1 MLTGQW
7 KVVGS
12 QPGVAEA
19 EERLETL
26 NDEQLLDWFL
36 NRDDGSAEAAFRAI
50 VVRHGPMV
58 LGVCRHILN
67 QLQDAEDAFQ
77 ATFLVLA
84 RKAGSIR
91 DRRVL
96 ARWLYEVAYRIAMR
110 ARTNGVRRRT
120 HERQGGEMA
129 ATVTSD
135 NHGWVELRPVL
146 HEEVNRLPEKYRLPV
161 ILCYLEGKTNEEVAE
176 QLKWPVGTVKGRLS
190 RARDLLRSRLT
201 RRGLALSAAF
211 LVTALADG
219 TVIADVVPPRLVDET
234 VANALVMANRNPA
247 VAGPIPA
254 EVTQLMSFAT
264 APPGGYMPA
273 IAGVLLVTISVALL
287 SLGYSSGLFES
298 VASAGSALLLPPGG
312 SPSAAISPMG
322 SASGGTCHS
331 NPARSPAAPANRRP
345 SEFSLPNPR
354 GRLGTTPGAALRS
367 ISEAKGGR
375 APRERF
381 L

>member
-1 MLTGQW
+1 MLIGQL

-12 QPGVAEA
+12 QPGATGA

-26 NDEQLLDWFL
+26 TDEQLLDWFL
-36 NRDDGSAEAAFRAI
+36 NRDEGSAEAAFRAI
-50 VVRHGPMV
+50 VLRHGPMV

-146 HEEVNRLPEKYRLPV
+146 HEEVNRLPERYRLPV
-161 ILCYLEGKTNEEVAE
+161 ILCYLEGKTNEEVAQ
-176 QLKWPVGTVKGRLS
+176 QLNWPVGTVKGRLS

-211 LVTALADG
+211 LVTALANG

-234 VANALVMANRNPA
+234 VSNALVIAERNPA
-247 VAGPIPA
+247 TAGPIPA

-264 APPGGYMPA
+264 AAPGGSMLA
-273 IAGVLLVTISVALL
+273 IVGVLLMTIATALV
-287 SLGYSSGLFES
+287 SLGFSSGFFES
-298 VASAGSALLLPPGG
+298 VASAGSALLLPPGR
-312 SPSAAISPMG
+312 SPSAAISPM
-322 SASGGTCHS
+322 ASSPAGECHS
-331 NPARSPAAPANRRP
+331 NSATAAPA
-345 SEFSLPNPR
+345 
-354 GRLGTTPGAALRS
+354 TP
-367 ISEAKGGR
+367 
-375 APRERF
+375 
-381 L
+381 

>member
-1 MLTGQW
+1 MLTGQL

-12 QPGVAEA
+12 QPGATGA
-19 EERLETL
+19 EERVETL
-26 NDEQLLDWFL
+26 TDEQLLDWFL

-50 VVRHGPMV
+50 VLRHGPMV

-129 ATVTSD
+129 ATVTND

-190 RARDLLRSRLT
+190 RARDLLRSRLS

-211 LVTALADG
+211 LVTALANG
-219 TVIADVVPPRLVDET
+219 TVIADVVPPASSTRPSRMPLVVAKRTSGGTGSGDPRRGGPVDELRCGCARGILAGDGRGAARDDRRGT
-234 VANALVMANRNPA
+234 VEPRVLPRGSSRASPA
-247 VAGPIPA
+247 
-254 EVTQLMSFAT
+254 
-264 APPGGYMPA
+264 PGRPCCRLQA
-273 IAGVLLVTISVALL
+273 R
-287 SLGYSSGLFES
+287 
-298 VASAGSALLLPPGG
+298 
-312 SPSAAISPMG
+312 
-322 SASGGTCHS
+322 SASG
-331 NPARSPAAPANRRP
+331 
-345 SEFSLPNPR
+345 
-354 GRLGTTPGAALRS
+354 
-367 ISEAKGGR
+367 
-375 APRERF
+375 
-381 L
+381 

>member
-1 MLTGQW
+1 
-7 KVVGS
+7 
-12 QPGVAEA
+12 
-19 EERLETL
+19 
-26 NDEQLLDWFL
+26 
-36 NRDDGSAEAAFRAI
+36 
-50 VVRHGPMV
+50 MV

-129 ATVTSD
+129 ATVTND

-190 RARDLLRSRLT
+190 RAREVLRSRLT

-211 LVTALADG
+211 LVSALANG
-219 TVIADVVPPRLVDET
+219 TVIAEVVPPRLVDET
-234 VANALVMANRNPA
+234 VSNALTIVARDPA
-247 VAGPIPA
+247 SEGPVPA
-254 EVTQLMSFAT
+254 EVTQMMSYASAAPGVFRLAT
-264 APPGGYMPA
+264 VA
-273 IAGVLLVTISVALL
+273 VLVVTVTTALVSI
-287 SLGYSSGLFES
+287 GFSSGFFES
-298 VASAGSALLLPPGG
+298 VANAGSALLPPGRATAAG
-312 SPSAAISPMG
+312 AMSPLASAPA
-322 SASGGTCHS
+322 SACSS
-331 NPARSPAAPANRRP
+331 NTAPAAPANP
-345 SEFSLPNPR
+345 
-354 GRLGTTPGAALRS
+354 
-367 ISEAKGGR
+367 
-375 APRERF
+375 
-381 L
+381 